1 MLATCMFHQ
10 YILAL
15 RVSAQQ
21 YWINFKAAT
30 HYRQLEL
37 NFFQQVTLETFIQHD
52 FQYLVKM
59 KV

>member
-1 MLATCMFHQ
+1 MFHQ

-15 RVSAQQ
+15 RVSAKQ
-21 YWINFKAAT
+21 YWINFKEAT
-30 HYRQLEL
+30 HYRELEL

>member
-1 MLATCMFHQ
+1 MFHQ

-30 HYRQLEL
+30 HYMELEL